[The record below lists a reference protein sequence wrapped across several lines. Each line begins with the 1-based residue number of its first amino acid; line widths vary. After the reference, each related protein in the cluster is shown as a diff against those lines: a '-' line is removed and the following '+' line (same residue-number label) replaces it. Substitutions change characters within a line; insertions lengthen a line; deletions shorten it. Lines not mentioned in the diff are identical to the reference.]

1 MNTYLIDEVFS
12 FQVRKMSA
20 FLVIRQVNAQS
31 LRHRQ
36 DETAIIH
43 VQPVAATDQLVIGVA
58 RERAIGF
65 AAKSG

>member
-1 MNTYLIDEVFS
+1 MGALF
-12 FQVRKMSA
+12 
-20 FLVIRQVNAQS
+20 VIREVSAWS

-43 VQPVAATDQLVIGVA
+43 VQSVAATDQLVLGIA

-65 AAKSG
+65 AAKVRLVEGGQRDWGGFAV

>member
-1 MNTYLIDEVFS
+1 MGAL
-12 FQVRKMSA
+12 
-20 FLVIRQVNAQS
+20 LVIREVSAES
-31 LRHRQ
+31 LRHPQ

-65 AAKSG
+65 AAKVRLIEAGHASP